1 MAKTAA
7 QNSLYK
13 PLVSKSNLTAV
24 YEFIRPLASPFASL
38 TVINP
43 LFEEIMIDC
52 IVTFSEYVK
61 DEAFYEKKL
70 QQDVKRFLS
79 PWAFENGQEPEF
91 GGTIYRA
98 AILDFIEELPYI
110 DFVEKLEVIHQESIS
125 GDMATASSPASV
137 LISAWQHTIVGK
149 LKSNVVQTINTE
161 PIAYC

>member
-1 MAKTAA
+1 
-7 QNSLYK
+7 
-13 PLVSKSNLTAV
+13 
-24 YEFIRPLASPFASL
+24 
-38 TVINP
+38 
-43 LFEEIMIDC
+43 MIDC

-61 DEAFYEKKL
+61 DEAFYEKKF

-161 PIAYC
+161 PISYC